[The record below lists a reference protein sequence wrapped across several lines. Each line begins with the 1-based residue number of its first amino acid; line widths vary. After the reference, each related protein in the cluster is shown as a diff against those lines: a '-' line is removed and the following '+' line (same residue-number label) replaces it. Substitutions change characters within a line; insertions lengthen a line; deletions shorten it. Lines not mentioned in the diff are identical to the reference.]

1 MSINAKP
8 RGFMFDEV
16 EFSTPDKSAFDLSQ
30 RKVCTYQMDY
40 LYPIFLHH
48 ALPGETYEMNLHA
61 FFRTTPLV
69 SPIMNDIDV
78 KFYWFWVPYRIV
90 FKKFRKLI
98 SNGDGT
104 VAINDPRAMQSLVG
118 MPFVTS
124 HDLVARGNHSLTS
137 HYRHWNCIRPV
148 IQEGNINF
156 HANDF
161 SISSD
166 INYTHGMAP
175 GSLADHLGIPT
186 MMTSG
191 QAVLNPIYY
200 ANSAFLNMD
209 WNSLRNGSIITEGST
224 DFPTISFNSLP
235 FRAYNK
241 IWYDWFRDENVF
253 ADPNKTPLTWDYF
266 DGSSWKIG
274 QSETDNLILFDE
286 DTEYYNNDRSK
297 FGDWD
302 NLLNV
307 GLLKKCWT
315 KDYFTSSL
323 LSPQRGQDVV
333 LPLGNTAPVK
343 FTFNAADIVSN
354 SDGSVVGNAEV
365 EIRTNG
371 DGKSELR
378 VVNSGNNVPSS
389 IDNSKNLSC
398 DLSQAS
404 SATLNSLRVA
414 NAMQKFCEKMARCG
428 SRYVNQ
434 MQAMFDVEVPDAI
447 SDRASLIST
456 SRCPVQVTTN
466 TSTADTQIADTFTP
480 QGTQAANATGS
491 DTNGFRL
498 TTNEHGMI
506 LGLMCIEPRIFYGSS
521 LSRDW
526 FRYDWLDFAW
536 PSFAN
541 LGEQTVWNGE
551 LIPNS
556 KTSVDHE
563 ALKDYSASVAW
574 SNLNQMRTFG
584 YQSRYCEYKYKSD
597 EVHGR
602 FKTDMQYYHL
612 SRFPNDVSITDA
624 YLNEP
629 FLLCNSED
637 YQNIFHEVLN
647 QENGLTT
654 DHFLFDLD
662 FNFKGIR
669 PLPLY
674 GTPTL

>member
-1 MSINAKP
+1 
-8 RGFMFDEV
+8 MFDEV

-30 RKVCTYQMDY
+30 RKVATYQMDY

-104 VAINDPRAMQSLVG
+104 VAVNDPRAMQSLVG

-137 HYRHWNCIRPV
+137 HFRHWNCIRPV

-266 DGSSWKIG
+266 DGSKWKIG

-307 GLLKKCWT
+307 ALLKKCWT

-365 EIRTNG
+365 EIRTNS

-378 VVNSGNNVPSS
+378 VVNSGNNIPSS
-389 IDNSKNLSC
+389 IDNSKNLTC

-556 KTSVDHE
+556 KTSVDHD

-574 SNLNQMRTFG
+574 SNLNQMNTFG
-584 YQSRYCEYKYKSD
+584 YQSRYCEYKYKND

-647 QENGLTT
+647 EENGLTT

-662 FNFKGIR
+662 FDFKGIR

>member
-1 MSINAKP
+1 
-8 RGFMFDEV
+8 MFDEV

-30 RKVCTYQMDY
+30 RKVGTYQMDY

-104 VAINDPRAMQSLVG
+104 VAVNDPRAMQSLVG

-148 IQEGNINF
+148 VQEGNINF

-266 DGSSWKIG
+266 DGSKWKIG

-354 SDGSVVGNAEV
+354 GDGSVIGNAEV
-365 EIRTNG
+365 EIRTNS

-389 IDNSKNLSC
+389 IDNSKNLTC

-491 DTNGFRL
+491 DSNGFRL

-506 LGLMCIEPRIFYGSS
+506 IGLMCIEPKIFYGSS

-541 LGEQTVWNGE
+541 LGEQSVWNGE
-551 LIPNS
+551 LIPNT
-556 KTSVDHE
+556 KISVDHE

>member
-1 MSINAKP
+1 
-8 RGFMFDEV
+8 MFDEV

-30 RKVCTYQMDY
+30 RKVATYQMDY

-104 VAINDPRAMQSLVG
+104 VAVNDPRAMQSLVG

-266 DGSSWKIG
+266 DGSKWKIG

-307 GLLKKCWT
+307 ALLKKCWT

-365 EIRTNG
+365 EIRTNS

-378 VVNSGNNVPSS
+378 VVNSGNNIPSS
-389 IDNSKNLSC
+389 IDNSKNLTC

-556 KTSVDHE
+556 KTSVDHD

-574 SNLNQMRTFG
+574 SNLNQMNTFG
-584 YQSRYCEYKYKSD
+584 YQSRYCEYKYKND

-647 QENGLTT
+647 EENGLTT

-662 FNFKGIR
+662 FDFKGIR

>member
-1 MSINAKP
+1 
-8 RGFMFDEV
+8 MFDEV

-30 RKVCTYQMDY
+30 RKVGTYQMDY

-104 VAINDPRAMQSLVG
+104 VAINDPRAMQSLIG

-148 IQEGNINF
+148 VQEGNINF

-161 SISSD
+161 SVFSD

-186 MMTSG
+186 MMSSG

-286 DTEYYNNDRSK
+286 DTEYYNNDRAK
-297 FGDWD
+297 YGDWD

-323 LSPQRGQDVV
+323 LSPQRGQDVI
-333 LPLGNTAPVK
+333 LPLGNSAPVK

-354 SDGSVVGNAEV
+354 EDGSVVGNAEV
-365 EIRTNG
+365 EIRTNS

-480 QGTQAANATGS
+480 QGTQVANATGNDS
-491 DTNGFRL
+491 NGFRL

-536 PSFAN
+536 PSYAN
-541 LGEQTVWNGE
+541 LGEQAVWSGE

-556 KTSVDHE
+556 KISVDQE

-574 SNLNQMRTFG
+574 SNLNQMHTFG

-612 SRFPNDVSITDA
+612 SRFPNDVSITDF

-647 QENGLTT
+647 LENGLTT
-654 DHFLFDLD
+654 DHFLFDFD

>member
-1 MSINAKP
+1 
-8 RGFMFDEV
+8 MFDEV

-30 RKVCTYQMDY
+30 RKVATYQMDY

-166 INYTHGMAP
+166 INYTHGMSP

-253 ADPNKTPLTWDYF
+253 ADPNKTPLTWDYY
-266 DGSSWKIG
+266 DGSDWKIG

-354 SDGSVVGNAEV
+354 VDGSVVGNAEV
-365 EIRTNG
+365 EIRTNS

-506 LGLMCIEPRIFYGSS
+506 FGLMCIEPRIFYGSS

-541 LGEQTVWNGE
+541 LGEQSVWNGE

-662 FNFKGIR
+662 FDFKGIR